1 MEQGQRRGRGG
12 ILGPSNHTGPQWKEE
27 IEAPQTRNCISLN
40 WMTQTKVKLPR
51 SSGNWSLAC
60 PLRACVAEFSLLPPH
75 LWWRWE
81 EGAFGRGVSWVCSH
95 STGVSGR
102 PGPLSPQHVDMNS
115 SRNLFVFGFSI
126 YCGLTIP
133 NWVSKNPDL
142 LQTGDSPASGL

>member
-1 MEQGQRRGRGG
+1 MEQGQGRGRGG
-12 ILGPSNHTGPQWKEE
+12 ILGPSNNTGPQWKKE

-40 WMTQTKVKLPR
+40 WITQTTQLPR

-75 LWWRWE
+75 LWWRRE
-81 EGAFGRGVSWVCSH
+81 EGAFGGGVSWGCSH
-95 STGVSGR
+95 STGV
-102 PGPLSPQHVDMNS
+102 SPQHVDMNS

-133 NWVSKNPDL
+133 NWVSKNSDL
-142 LQTGDSPASGL
+142 LQTGDSPASGP